1 MNPLDFGK
9 SVFYCYLSD
18 NDFNCVILAYAL
30 A

>member
-1 MNPLDFGK
+1 LDFGK